1 MSPSTST
8 TVPLDVVCPTR
19 PDRITVSTP
28 TEIKRATLFL
38 TFRRP
43 AGAADVRC
51 RSVTVT
57 LPVGTGAAHL
67 LSSTEAAPADDVDDY
82 PVDSAG
88 IEWAVE
94 RRTTPPNPG
103 APGEV
108 TTITFTCTPA
118 TPSGDTVFGAN
129 REFTLILS
137 QIPVN
142 RTPGAA
148 PLTVTVSTSRNP
160 TGTPQWDDHTIGLP
174 SIEKAGNEFYLRNF
188 SSTTPRV
195 GYDRTATLTWEGTP
209 QNTEY
214 WLYWDE
220 EKVKVTPTGTPLTH
234 TTPKLT
240 RTTTFVL
247 DATTLNAA
255 GQTVHHYHSTTV
267 TVAGPAIE
275 ARTLTAADK
284 VDVTDTF
291 VANRTDNRKTWAT
304 TTEFSGEVTIG

>member
-1 MSPSTST
+1 MSPSTAAT
-8 TVPLDVVCPTR
+8 TPLDVVCPTR
-19 PDRITVSTP
+19 PDRITVSTA
-28 TEIKRATLFL
+28 TETKRATLYL

-43 AGAADVRC
+43 GSADVRC
-51 RSVTVT
+51 RSITVT
-57 LPVGTGAAHL
+57 LPVGTGATHL

-88 IEWAVE
+88 TEWAVE
-94 RRTTPPNPG
+94 RRTTPPTPG

-108 TTITFTCTPA
+108 SAITFTCKPA
-118 TPSGDTVFGAN
+118 TASGDTVFGAN

-137 QIPVN
+137 RIPVN
-142 RTPGAA
+142 RTAGAA
-148 PLTVTVSTSRNP
+148 RLTVIVSTSTNP
-160 TGTPQWDDHTIGLP
+160 TGTPQWQDHTIDLP
-174 SIEKAGNEFYLRNF
+174 PVEKAGNEFYLRNF

-195 GYDRTATLTWEGTP
+195 GHDQPATLTWEGTP

-220 EKVKVTPTGTPLTH
+220 QSVKVTPTGTPLTH
-234 TTPKLT
+234 TTAKLT

-247 DATTLNAA
+247 DARTLNAA

-275 ARTLTAADK
+275 ARTLTAGDK
-284 VDVTDTF
+284 VDVQDTF
-291 VANRTDNRKTWAT
+291 VADRTNNGRTWANAALFT
-304 TTEFSGEVTIG
+304 GEVTIG